1 VSKVKARKSE
11 TGNETSSP
19 RGERGFS
26 LLELIL
32 VMVVMSLVMAIA
44 YPSMS
49 RGRTAFHL
57 RAVARDVI
65 NSLRV
70 ARETAVTEQKV
81 MMVLIDAQAQ
91 QVTVSTDVGE
101 DARTFHPPDD
111 VKVTGLT
118 SAGEEVLQSPLS
130 IRFLPNGSSDDAL
143 ILVKADTGAYLKIV
157 LDPIIGSARVLSN
170 EEAKT
175 P

>member
-1 VSKVKARKSE
+1 
-11 TGNETSSP
+11 
-19 RGERGFS
+19 
-26 LLELIL
+26 
-32 VMVVMSLVMAIA
+32 
-44 YPSMS
+44 
-49 RGRTAFHL
+49 
-57 RAVARDVI
+57 VI
-65 NSLRV
+65 
-70 ARETAVTEQKV
+70 
-81 MMVLIDAQAQ
+81 
-91 QVTVSTDVGE
+91 VSTDVGE